1 MTLHQ
6 DPSYQNLSMKNSWFL
21 VVDEHHYW
29 QVECHIQ
36 DKENKFLIFKLCINI
51 IVLLIFFEAKFS
63 YGFIEL

>member
-1 MTLHQ
+1 
-6 DPSYQNLSMKNSWFL
+6 MKNSWFL